1 MGITMRKSIIS
12 LILAGGFIGTA
23 WADTL
28 QLQDNVPDR
37 YVVVKGDTLWDI
49 SGRFLTQPWRWPE
62 IWQLNKAEIK
72 DPHWIYPGDTIVLD
86 RSGATPALKLVRAGD
101 AGATNLGIEKRSPQI
116 RTSPIG
122 GAAIASISP
131 SAIEPFLKQSQI
143 LDADTFNNAPR
154 VAASHEVRTMFGAG
168 DTVYAVDL
176 KAKKG
181 ESWQV
186 FRNGKELRDPDTQ
199 AVIGYEVDYLG
210 DATVQAVADV
220 STLLITR
227 TKAEIAI
234 GDRLV
239 RNTNSSFVNYAPH
252 LPEKMISAKVV
263 SAFGADA
270 GAGTYSTV
278 VINRGA
284 DDGIDVGTVLFSYK
298 QGVPVKKEL
307 DTEPNR
313 VTPLV
318 KSGNMFIYR
327 VFPKLSYG
335 LLLDNTLPVN
345 VGDEVKNEQ
354 VAGGK

>member
-49 SGRFLTQPWRWPE
+49 SGRFLKHPWRWPE

-72 DPHWIYPGDTIVLD
+72 DPHWIYPGDIIVLD
-86 RSGATPALKLVRAGD
+86 RSGATPKLSILRGD
-101 AGATNLGIEKRSPQI
+101 SAVGDLGIEKRTPQI
-116 RTSPIG
+116 RSIPLNE
-122 GAAIASISP
+122 AAIASIAP
-131 SAIEPFLKQSQI
+131 AAIEPFLKQSQV
-143 LDADTFNNAPR
+143 LDTDTFNNAPR
-154 VAASHEVRTMFGAG
+154 VAASHEVRTIFGAG

-176 KAKKG
+176 KSKKG

-186 FRNGKELRDPDTQ
+186 FRNGKALHDPDTK
-199 AVIGYEVDYLG
+199 AVVGYEVDYLG
-210 DATVQAVADV
+210 EVIVQAAADV
-220 STLLITR
+220 STLMITK

-239 RNTNSSFVNYAPH
+239 RIPSSGFMNYVPH
-252 LPEKMISAKVV
+252 LPEKAVSAKVV
-263 SAFGADA
+263 SAYGADA

-284 DDGIDVGTVLFSYK
+284 DDGLDVGSVLFSYK
-298 QGVPVKKEL
+298 QGVPVKKEVK
-307 DTEPNR
+307 TEPDR

-318 KSGNMFIYR
+318 KSGNVFVYR

-335 LLLDNTLPVN
+335 LLLDNKLPVN

-354 VAGGK
+354 VAGDK